1 MVSMCVDDLALLGRL
16 ASEDTPSEVVVLAL
30 KLIEL
35 RRDSDRLQRANSDLE
50 YRNALLRE
58 RLEDE
63 ARRLHV

>member
-1 MVSMCVDDLALLGRL
+1 MTVGVDDVALLGRL
-16 ASEDTPSEVVVLAL
+16 TSEDTPSEVVVLAL

-35 RRDSDRLQRANSDLE
+35 RCDSERLYRANSDLE

>member
-1 MVSMCVDDLALLGRL
+1 MTVCVDDLALLGRL

-35 RRDSDRLQRANSDLE
+35 RRDSERLRQANTDLE
-50 YRNALLRE
+50 HWNAFLCE